1 MSQIANPYG
10 MNRSVPWATEGTSNP
25 AIVRFFNSVYAWMS
39 VGLAVTAA
47 VAWYVAQ
54 TPTLMATF
62 LHSWLILLIVEL
74 GLVMVISSA
83 VNKISANVATV
94 LFLLYA
100 AINGL
105 TLSVI
110 FAIYAHSTLTSAF
123 IVSAGTFGV
132 MSAYGMLT
140 KADLT
145 GVGKILHMLLIGLVI
160 ASIVSIFWHDSMFQV
175 IFNYVRVLVFVGL
188 TAYDTQKLKAMASQT
203 QDNPALAARMSIV
216 GSLVLYLDFLNL
228 FLFILQLMG
237 NNDRRR

>member
-1 MSQIANPYG
+1 MSQIPNPYG

-62 LHSWLILLIVEL
+62 LHSWWILLIVEL

-110 FAIYAHSTLTSAF
+110 FWKYSHSTLTSAF

-160 ASIVSIFWHDSMFQV
+160 ATIVSFFWQNSMFQI
-175 IFNYVRVLVFVGL
+175 IFNYVGVLVFVGL
-188 TAYDTQKLKAMASQT
+188 AAYDTQKLKAMATQT